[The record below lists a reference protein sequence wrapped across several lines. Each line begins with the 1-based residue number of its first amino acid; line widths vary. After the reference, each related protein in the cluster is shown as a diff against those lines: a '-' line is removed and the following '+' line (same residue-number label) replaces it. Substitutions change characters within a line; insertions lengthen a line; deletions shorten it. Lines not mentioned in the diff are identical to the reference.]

1 MEKTLMI
8 DGKSVRFKS
17 NGATPLRYK
26 AQFGK
31 DYLKEIMKMAPL
43 ANAKKKKNNE
53 FDAQDLESMDFEV
66 FYNISWILAKTAD
79 PTIPEPIE
87 WLSQFETFPIDEIFP
102 EMQEL
107 MMASLS
113 QSKKKL

>member
-1 MEKTLMI
+1 MEKTIVI
-8 DGKSVRFKS
+8 DGQKVRFKS

-31 DYLKEIMKMAPL
+31 DYLKEMLKMMPL
-43 ANAKKKKNNE
+43 ANTSKKKKKE
-53 FDAQDLESMDFEV
+53 VDVKDLEVLDFEV
-66 FYNISWILAKTAD
+66 FYNIAWIMAKTAD
-79 PTIPEPIE
+79 PTIAEPIE

-107 MMASLS
+107 MMATLS
-113 QSKKKL
+113 TTKKK